1 MKRINFTPM
10 YFIDDGIY
18 EPSLINFKGDGGGP
32 SLINFKGGG
41 GGPSPEYEAMLK
53 RQNEE
58 ARKQELEAAKAERD
72 RALNEAERSSRRGKA
87 YLTQGGGMGEDLED
101 DQILKDYM
109 GV

>member
-1 MKRINFTPM
+1 MKRINFIPM

-18 EPSLINFKGDGGGP
+18 EPSLGEP
-32 SLINFKGGG
+32 SLINFRGGG

-72 RALNEAERSSRRGKA
+72 QALNEAKRSSRRGKA